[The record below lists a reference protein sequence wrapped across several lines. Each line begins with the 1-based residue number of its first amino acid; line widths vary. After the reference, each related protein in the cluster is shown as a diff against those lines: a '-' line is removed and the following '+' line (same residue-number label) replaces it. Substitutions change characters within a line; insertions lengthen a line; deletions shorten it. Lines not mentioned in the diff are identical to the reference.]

1 MTEMTKQNEEKKIY
15 VLYDCDAW
23 ETYSSMNATQPIA
36 VAFNKEEL
44 APMLIRD
51 LKEKA
56 QYFSESNSALY
67 ESLVKKGVDSKEA
80 FEEVF
85 KAYDLG
91 ITCRHLT
98 TLNQGYQTN

>member
-1 MTEMTKQNEEKKIY
+1 MTEMTEQKKVY
-15 VLYDCDAW
+15 LLYDCDAW
-23 ETYSSMNATQPIA
+23 ATYSSMNASRPIA
-36 VAFNKEEL
+36 VAFSEEEL
-44 APMLIRD
+44 VPMLIRD